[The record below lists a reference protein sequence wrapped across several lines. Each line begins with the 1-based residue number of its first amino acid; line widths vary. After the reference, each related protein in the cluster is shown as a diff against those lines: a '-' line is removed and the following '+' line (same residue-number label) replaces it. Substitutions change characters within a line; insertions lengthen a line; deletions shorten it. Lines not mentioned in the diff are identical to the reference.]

1 VERIFDALCI
11 YFNIGDGCGLA
22 DVIWL
27 FHSDDFDLWRD
38 FHCHSGLDVSPNGH
52 IEIVKANMQVLKAVL
67 SPDLEVSPTL
77 VKIPLNTD
85 IDIAETMFA
94 NSITLTPGTVSVDM
108 KPDHILVHALL
119 EEMSA
124 PEDFAEMEKR
134 LGRLI
139 GGPTLY
145 DRLLAVNSF
154 GTKTILFLCVFC
166 FVIDR
171 PDGVD
176 IALLYALMNFIAT
189 IAILKFFNY
198 KNLGVSLL
206 QQQMEEDA
214 S

>member
-1 VERIFDALCI
+1 MEFFLG
-11 YFNIGDGCGLA
+11 YFNLA
-22 DVIWL
+22 VAFLVII
-27 FHSDDFDLWRD
+27 SM
-38 FHCHSGLDVSPNGH
+38 V
-52 IEIVKANMQVLKAVL
+52 M
-67 SPDLEVSPTL
+67 
-77 VKIPLNTD
+77 
-85 IDIAETMFA
+85 M
-94 NSITLTPGTVSVDM
+94 
-108 KPDHILVHALL
+108 
-119 EEMSA
+119 
-124 PEDFAEMEKR
+124 